1 MRHCSI
7 AFIAGS
13 LLVGCTPTPWGADD
27 DVGGDD
33 DVWDDD
39 AGDDDVDS
47 DICDDYPGEII
58 CDGETA
64 VTCDMHG
71 DVAGTE
77 DCDTANDFHCW
88 QLLGCVMCYPG
99 TRWCDGNLVMEC
111 AADGQSASVAEQC
124 DTAAGEVCD
133 NGACITL
140 CEQAEQEGS
149 TIGCEFF
156 AVDLD
161 QHDSGPETIQYAVAL
176 SNTDV
181 ALTAQVEVATYSNG
195 AWVGVWNDA
204 VGPHS
209 LATVLLNDK
218 HVDDTAIHEGGAY
231 RITSNIPIIA
241 YQFNP
246 VDGGSSYL
254 SDASLL
260 LPVAAY
266 DSVYRVPGW
275 DEANDGFGNQHSSLN
290 VVASVDGTTVIV
302 TPTCNTLAGSGVP
315 ASSPGVPIQVTLDQG
330 DYLQVASNG
339 SSLAG
344 TLVETHPTTP
354 VAVFAGH
361 ECALI
366 PTNYCCCDHL
376 EEQVFGIQ
384 TWGES
389 YVAAR
394 IPHRGPPAEDILWQ
408 IIAGNDPVSLTFDA
422 HGDVTGLPGP
432 TTLQPGD
439 ELRIWVTGSA
449 SNPGDFSVSGTD
461 AFLLVQYMVSAY
473 ASPNSSLGDPAMV
486 QAVPVEQY
494 LDSYVVLVPGTWD
507 QDYMIIT
514 RAAGATVAVDGTS
527 IDAWTGW
534 SEAAAIGSSGY
545 EAVRIAVTD
554 GVHVLDGSDPFGV
567 VVVGFDM
574 HDSYAYPGGLDQE
587 QINDL

>member
-1 MRHCSI
+1 MARHLVVWI
-7 AFIAGS
+7 AAMAIA
-13 LLVGCTPTPWGADD
+13 GCTPDPS
-27 DVGGDD
+27 GGDD
-33 DVWDDD
+33 DHGGGDDT
-39 AGDDDVDS
+39 AGDDDGGDDTSS
-47 DICDDYPGEII
+47 DICDDFPGQIV

-64 VTCDMHG
+64 VTCDQHG

-88 QLLGCVMCYPG
+88 QLLGCVMCYPA
-99 TRWCDGNLVMEC
+99 TRWCEDNLVLEC
-111 AADGQSASVAEQC
+111 APDGQSAPVVEEC
-124 DTAAGEVCD
+124 DALSGEVCD
-133 NGACITL
+133 NGYCITL
-140 CEQAEQEGS
+140 CEQAENEGS
-149 TIGCEFF
+149 TIGCHFF

-176 SNTDV
+176 SNIDEV
-181 ALTAQVEVATYSNG
+181 LTAQVEVAAYSNG
-195 AWVGVWNDA
+195 SWVAVWSDA

-209 LATVLLNDK
+209 LATVNLNDR
-218 HVDDTAIHEGGAY
+218 HVDDTAIHERGAY

-246 VDGGSSYL
+246 VDGASSFL

-260 LPVAAY
+260 LPLSAW
-266 DSVYRVPGW
+266 DSGYRVPGW

-290 VVASVDGTTVIV
+290 VVASVDGTTVVV
-302 TPTCNTLAGSGVP
+302 TPTCNTLGGGTVQ
-315 ASSPGVPIQVTLDQG
+315 ASSPGVPIQVILDEG

-339 SSLAG
+339 GSLAG
-344 TLVETHPTTP
+344 SLVETHPTTP

-361 ECALI
+361 ECAMI
-366 PTNYCCCDHL
+366 PTSACCCDHL

-408 IIAGNDPVSLTFDA
+408 IIAGNDPVTISFDA
-422 HGDVTGLPGP
+422 HGDVTGLPAP

-439 ELRIWVTGSA
+439 ELRIWVTGS
-449 SNPGDFSVSGTD
+449 STNPGDFSVTGTD
-461 AFLLVQYMVSAY
+461 AFLLVQYMISAY
-473 ASPNSSLGDPAMV
+473 ASPNSLLGDPAMV

-494 LDSYVVLVPGTWD
+494 LDSYVVLVPNTWE

-514 RAAGATVAVDGTS
+514 RPEGATVTVDGAS
-527 IDAWTGW
+527 IDAWSAW
-534 SEAAAIGSSGY
+534 SEAATIGNSGY
-545 EAVRIAVTD
+545 QAVRIAVTD
-554 GVHVLDGSDPFGV
+554 GVHVLEGSDPFGV
-567 VVVGFDM
+567 VIVGFDM